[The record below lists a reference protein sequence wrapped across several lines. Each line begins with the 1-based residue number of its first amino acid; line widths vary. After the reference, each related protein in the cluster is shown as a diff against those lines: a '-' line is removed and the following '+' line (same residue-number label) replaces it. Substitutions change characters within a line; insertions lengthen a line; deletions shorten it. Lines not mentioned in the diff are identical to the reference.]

1 MKILFPAQEST
12 FQHFAHYPGNTLD
25 ASDVGTGK
33 TVVAGKLAKQWP
45 GPVAVLCPKS
55 VIPSWE
61 RALKEEGVKPLF
73 VLNYE
78 QIRGGKRKNI
88 LTKVGKKTMTWHLP
102 PGTLM
107 LVDEIHKCLV
117 GGSLVTMASGET
129 KKIEDIRIGDMVKT
143 PMGPKPVLNT
153 VRSGLKK
160 CLSFIG
166 DGWTLAT
173 SYDHLI
179 RTPSG
184 WKKAS
189 NIETQKDCVY
199 LCGVRGSEERPDGPD
214 EKVRGVLEIKNQE
227 QALPR
232 LWGDNKRP
240 VWASSPLPCLRS
252 KTKEEAG
259 NKALRNV
266 WDTND
271 QEARRFPVPPGED
284 MLLQKVR
291 RKPPVPR
298 LYHSPGIGGCTGR
311 EYAGITTKEPGS
323 LRASMGGNEVQ
334 QPHGRCRHKAQGGR
348 KGTCNEFSPGELLQD
363 HDWGKRDRAYQ
374 SASGAARTT
383 TSRVGCR
390 VCVMAPAQHPRPDM
404 ALDAIGPCLPQEK
417 MGGRSRWTKPQYAEG
432 EGTGRPE
439 RGTPSQRRVEVT
451 PAKEQGRLCGES
463 SRILRVVEV
472 GYKECFDLTVADAH
486 CYYANR
492 VLVHN
497 CGSAWTQTSQMLI
510 ALVEQGYRVHGMSAT
525 AAENP
530 TQMRALGYMLGLHGL
545 NKSSPTKPGWI
556 RWMEEL
562 GCRQDTWGGW
572 CFTGKPE
579 RLAPLHRAL
588 FGESGPA
595 RRLTAADFPDSFRE
609 NRVFIEPVEFG
620 AAKEIKQVYEDCG
633 LTPEILIRFIEL
645 GTVTDSQHVLANI
658 IRALQLAEALK
669 VPELVVITKDLLEQ
683 GFSVPIFLNFRESS
697 HALAQLLGGVPV
709 IDGLTT
715 GDGRQDIIDRFQADT
730 ETCVVVNSNAGG
742 TGISLHDLNGN
753 RQRVSLISPTFSVK
767 THMQVLGRTHRNG
780 AKSDSVQKVLVAAG
794 TLEEEVMEAVL
805 RKAANLKMIH
815 DGN

>member
-1 MKILFPAQEST
+1 MKTLYPAQEST
-12 FQHFAHYPGNTLD
+12 FQHFASYPGNTLD

-61 RALKEEGVKPLF
+61 RALDEEGVNPLF

-107 LVDEIHKCLV
+107 LVDECHKF
-117 GGSLVTMASGET
+117 GS
-129 KKIEDIRIGDMVKT
+129 
-143 PMGPKPVLNT
+143 P
-153 VRSGLKK
+153 
-160 CLSFIG
+160 
-166 DGWTLAT
+166 W
-173 SYDHLI
+173 
-179 RTPSG
+179 
-184 WKKAS
+184 
-189 NIETQKDCVY
+189 
-199 LCGVRGSEERPDGPD
+199 
-214 EKVRGVLEIKNQE
+214 
-227 QALPR
+227 
-232 LWGDNKRP
+232 
-240 VWASSPLPCLRS
+240 
-252 KTKEEAG
+252 
-259 NKALRNV
+259 
-266 WDTND
+266 
-271 QEARRFPVPPGED
+271 
-284 MLLQKVR
+284 
-291 RKPPVPR
+291 
-298 LYHSPGIGGCTGR
+298 
-311 EYAGITTKEPGS
+311 
-323 LRASMGGNEVQ
+323 
-334 QPHGRCRHKAQGGR
+334 
-348 KGTCNEFSPGELLQD
+348 
-363 HDWGKRDRAYQ
+363 
-374 SASGAARTT
+374 
-383 TSRVGCR
+383 
-390 VCVMAPAQHPRPDM
+390 
-404 ALDAIGPCLPQEK
+404 
-417 MGGRSRWTKPQYAEG
+417 
-432 EGTGRPE
+432 
-439 RGTPSQRRVEVT
+439 SQ
-451 PAKEQGRLCGES
+451 
-463 SRILRVVEV
+463 I
-472 GYKECFDLTVADAH
+472 
-486 CYYANR
+486 
-492 VLVHN
+492 
-497 CGSAWTQTSQMLI
+497 SQMLI
-510 ALVEQGYRVHGMSAT
+510 ALVDQGFRVHGMSAT

-545 NKSSPTKPGWI
+545 NKSSPAKPGWI
-556 RWMEEL
+556 RWMEGL
-562 GCRQDTWGGW
+562 GCRQDVWGGW

-579 RLAPLHRAL
+579 RLVPLHRAL
-588 FGESGPA
+588 FGVNGPA

-609 NRVFIEPVEFG
+609 NRVFIEPIEFG

-669 VPELVVITKDLLEQ
+669 VPELVVMAKDLLEQ

-715 GDGRQDIIDRFQADT
+715 GDGRQDIIDRFQAD
-730 ETCVVVNSNAGG
+730 EEYCVILNSNAGG
-742 TGISLHDLNGN
+742 TGISLHDLHGN